1 MRRKTVEKPGR
12 RQPARFGILVLLW
25 LTCGLVGWAQDA
37 PQPREGIPA
46 ASAPELVHPAGY
58 RLHLGDKIEIRF
70 FYQPELNQETIIKPD
85 GRISLQLIGEVNA
98 VGLTTGELERRLT
111 ELYADILVDPVISVI
126 LKEYVKPRVFIS
138 GEVTRPGP
146 YELRQGETLAQAL
159 ALAGGFTPRAHRKM
173 VIHARPMGEGQLRVT
188 VIDATK
194 LFGRHPD
201 PELNLALKDG
211 DLIYVPESKLSRLSK
226 ILSAL
231 RIQTFG
237 LFTDPFRR

>member
-12 RQPARFGILVLLW
+12 RQPVQFGVLIFLW
-25 LTCGLVGWAQDA
+25 LTPSLIGWAQDEPPHQEGVPAAGA
-37 PQPREGIPA
+37 PQ
-46 ASAPELVHPAGY
+46 LVHPAGY

-70 FYQPELNQETIIKPD
+70 FYQPELDQETVIKPD

-98 VGLTTGELERRLT
+98 VGLTTGELEERLT
-111 ELYADILVDPVISVI
+111 RLYADVLVDPVISVI

-138 GEVTRPGP
+138 GEVNKPGP

-194 LFGRHPD
+194 LFGRHPH
-201 PELNLALKDG
+201 PELNLALRDG

-226 ILSAL
+226 ILTAL